1 MNLNKLRK
9 ASLFLLTGSIFACS
23 TPEKELQKAESVIS
37 TERMIEYIKELGS
50 DEYQGRKPFSEG
62 ETKSINYIANLYK
75 KMGLEP
81 INGDSYFQEVPLV
94 EVTVDVPEGIKLQ
107 SSKGKSELKY
117 RDDFVIFS
125 RRLQDDIE
133 LKKSEMVFAGYGIIA
148 PEYNWNDYKDLDV
161 KGKTVVVMVNDPGFG
176 STDKSFFKGNEMT
189 YYGRWT
195 YKYEEAARQGAA
207 GLLIIHQTKPAGYP
221 WSVVLNSASVPKL
234 YQQPK
239 DNYESRCA
247 AEGWITW
254 NTAETL
260 FNSCGKNL
268 NEELAKAKRSD
279 YKGFNFNTKLSVK
292 FHNKARFDK
301 TNNVLGVLKGTDL
314 ADEYIFYS
322 AHWDHLGIGPKMN
335 GDSIYNGAVDNGTSL
350 AWMFEI
356 AEAFKAMPQK
366 PRRSIV
372 FFAPSAEESGL
383 NGSGYY
389 ADHPIFPLKKTVAN
403 INNDLMLPYG
413 KMKDVM
419 ITGYGQSELEDY
431 VVEAAKNQDRY
442 ILPDPN
448 AQSGMYYRSDHF
460 SFARVGVPSLFVRG
474 NNDHWDKGKEFMSE
488 KEQYWLANHYHKPF
502 DEYEDWWDLQG
513 VVDDAKLLFRVGWK
527 LANEDKFPNWKEGSE
542 FKAIRESYMNK

>member
-1 MNLNKLRK
+1 MKKNTSLPVGILLA
-9 ASLFLLTGSIFACS
+9 ASFLFSCTSQQNDI
-23 TPEKELQKAESVIS
+23 EKAESVIS
-37 TERMIEYIKELGS
+37 TSRMTEYIKELGS

-62 ETKSINYIANLYK
+62 ETKTINYIADLYQK
-75 KMGLEP
+75 IGLEP
-81 INGDSYFQEVPLV
+81 GNGDSYFQEVPLV
-94 EVTVDVPEGIKLQ
+94 EITVNVPNGLQ
-107 SSKGKSELKY
+107 VKNSKGKKELKY
-117 RDDFVIFS
+117 QKDFVAFS
-125 RRLQDDIE
+125 RRIQENIQLKNSE
-133 LKKSEMVFAGYGIIA
+133 LVFAGYGIVA
-148 PEYNWNDYKDLDV
+148 PEYGWNDYENLDV

-176 STDKSFFKGNEMT
+176 SDNKNFFKGNEMT

-195 YKYEEAARQGAA
+195 YKYEEAARQGAE

-234 YQQPK
+234 YQQPE
-239 DNYESRCA
+239 DNYMSRCKM
-247 AEGWITW
+247 EGWLTW
-254 NTAETL
+254 NTAKNL
-260 FNSCGKNL
+260 FEEAGKNL
-268 NEELAKAKRSD
+268 DNELDAAKQKG
-279 YKGFNFNTKLSVK
+279 YKGFDFNTKISIQ
-292 FHNKARFDK
+292 FHNHARCDK
-301 TNNVLGVLKGTDL
+301 THNVLGVLKGTYL

-356 AEAFKAMPQK
+356 AKAFKAMPNK

-403 INNDLMLPYG
+403 FNNDLMLPYG

-431 VVEAAKNQDRY
+431 VKEAAEAQGRY

-448 AQSGMYYRSDHF
+448 PHSGMYFRSDHF
-460 SFARVGVPSLFVRG
+460 SFARVGIPALFARG
-474 NNDHWDKGKEFMSE
+474 NNDHWEKGKEYMAK
-488 KEQYWLANHYHKPF
+488 KEQEWLANNYHKPA
-502 DEYEDWWDLQG
+502 DEYENWWDLEG
-513 VVDDAKLLFRVGWK
+513 VADDAKLLFRVGWK
-527 LANEDKFPNWKEGSE
+527 LANEDQFPKWKKGSE
-542 FKAIRESYMNK
+542 FKAKRESYLK